1 MNTETKTPA
10 PQKPSG
16 AAPKAVVPVRSFATT
31 DFPHIR
37 RAVIAF
43 ALAIG
48 IGALATG
55 GSQMIVTRLHAN
67 QAEAQSRRDQANAQ
81 YSDAQTQLRQIREF
95 GPGFQQLQAS
105 GFVGEEKRLD
115 LLENLR
121 ESQRGRGLFPIEY
134 DMAPQQP
141 VQLDPSVAAGS
152 MELRSSRLAIRMPLL
167 HEMDL
172 FNLLD
177 DLNRAG
183 TYVPRHCTIQRI
195 ESVPESG
202 LIPHLNGECA
212 LYWITLGDRAP
223 S

>member
-1 MNTETKTPA
+1 MNTENQTPA

-16 AAPKAVVPVRSFATT
+16 ATPKAVAPARSFVAT

-37 RAVIAF
+37 RAVITF

-55 GSQMIVTRLHAN
+55 GSQMIVNRLHAN
-67 QAEAQSRRDQANAQ
+67 QVEAQSRRDQANAQ
-81 YSDAQTQLRQIREF
+81 YTDAQTQLRQIREF
-95 GPGFQQLQAS
+95 GPGFRQLQET

-121 ESQRGRGLFPIEY
+121 GSQHKHGLFPIEY
-134 DMAPQQP
+134 DIAPQQP
-141 VQLDPSVAAGS
+141 VQLDPAVAAGS

-183 TYVPRHCTIQRI
+183 AYVPRRCTLQRI
-195 ESVPESG
+195 ESVSESG
-202 LIPHLNGECA
+202 LMPHLNGECA